1 MYVIIVTVVVVLIHL
16 STMPF
21 LTTSFEVFE
30 EVRKE
35 DRKIPGCIIEAN
47 CGSKHTSKYVAL
59 CLTLNQSSKFTVE
72 TVKLLS
78 H

>member
-1 MYVIIVTVVVVLIHL
+1 MVYVIIVTVVVCCFNESIEVHL

-35 DRKIPGCIIEAN
+35 DRKIPGCHN
-47 CGSKHTSKYVAL
+47 
-59 CLTLNQSSKFTVE
+59 
-72 TVKLLS
+72 
-78 H
+78 